1 MDIVKYSISKPV
13 TVTVGVILV
22 LMFGLI
28 GLTAIPVQLTP
39 TVDRPIITV
48 TTTWPG
54 RSPQEVVDEITKKQE
69 EQLKNVS
76 NLRKMV
82 STSSEGTSEITL
94 EFTISAD
101 ISRALQEV
109 SDSLRQVEAY
119 PAEVEEPAIK
129 AADGASENAIA
140 WIITELPSDK
150 LAKHP
155 GFDITTLYDEMDR
168 EVKPYLERIDGVAE
182 VNIFGGRER
191 EVRVLTDP
199 TQLAQRG
206 LNHVDV
212 VNALRGENR
221 NVSAGTIAQGKRD
234 YRVRLVGEF
243 STPDQVLDT
252 IVAYRDGRPVLV
264 RDVATVEIE
273 HQKRRGFVRTFGH
286 PALAMNIIRQSDANV
301 VDIMEQVRLRLDEV
315 RTDILPN
322 LGGVT
327 EGGPVGPD
335 LKMRQVYDETIY
347 IKSAVSLV
355 TSNLYVGG
363 VIAGLVLLVFLR
375 SIRPTLIVMVSIP
388 ISVIGTFLVMV
399 STGRTLNVI
408 SLAGLAFA
416 VGMVVDNAIV
426 VMENIYRRLQMGES
440 RATAAWRGGKEVW
453 GAILAATLTTVA
465 VFVPVLTIQEEA
477 GQLFRD
483 ISLAVVASVTLSLVV
498 SITVIPTA
506 CAMFMPRNALP
517 ESKAG
522 RAVYSLFGLTPML
535 ERLNRACGSAV
546 LWMMSGVRGWTIRP
560 ALIVLMTAVSI
571 LGAIKLMPPL
581 DYLPA
586 GNRNLVFGG
595 LLIPPGLS
603 VEQRESI
610 AQRIESTILPYAH
623 ADINDPETV
632 AALSPI
638 IRPSYDRSLPPPPP
652 FDPVPV
658 DNFFIGAFGTQM
670 FIGAT
675 SQNDQV
681 VLPIGQMVTNAMS
694 SIPDSYGG
702 ASQSSLFGRGAGGGN
717 SIDLEIS
724 GPRLDRVN
732 AAAEFMFRVAAQQ
745 YGFGNVRPDPAN
757 FLLQEQELQ
766 VRLNARGRELGLST
780 EALGVAIRALFDGAF
795 VGDYKLNGET
805 VDLRVMPTGGR
816 LDYKEQ
822 LADIPVATPA
832 GPVVPVDSIIDFV
845 PSLAPQTIKR
855 IEELESVTI
864 QVRPPEGQAIEE
876 VMNWLNANVIQAAR
890 DAGMIDRTMRVRL
903 EGTAAKL
910 DETRAALFGPP
921 PTDRAIPPVVRY
933 IAAGLAIVTLVAVV
947 RLLVPLVKRLDISEW
962 ITVTAG
968 ILMLVLGVI
977 GVGYVILDWGPVM
990 SQLAELREAH
1000 ATLRVADPGA
1010 EPPPIRLALGLPLL
1024 PPVGVVI
1031 AFVILIGMFMGGAI
1045 LTVLGYL
1052 VAGRIL
1058 FKRGSGEMYGAIG
1071 MILLG
1076 LVLIVVTLA
1085 IGTSPALLLARFVWA
1100 LLVTYL
1106 LMCALFESFLTPLVI
1121 MFTVP
1126 LAVVGGFAGLKIVH
1140 DISMNNPTIAPQQL
1154 DVLTMLGFIILIGV
1168 IVNNGILIVHQAQN
1182 FMRGEWGEA
1191 PMPPHQAIAESLRS
1205 RIRPI
1210 FMSVLT
1216 SVGGMLPLV
1225 VFPGAGSEM
1234 YRGMGSVVV
1243 GGLVVSTVF
1252 TLLLVPLLYSL
1263 VVDMQQAAMKGFG
1276 LTGGRQGSTAPSMV
1290 DRPATLEETPI

>member
-301 VDIMEQVRLRLDEV
+301 VEIMEQVRLRLDEV

-388 ISVIGTFLVMV
+388 ISIIGTFLVMV
-399 STGRTLNVI
+399 ATGRTLNVI

-426 VMENIYRRLQMGES
+426 VLENTYRRLQMGES
-440 RATAAWRGGKEVW
+440 RAMAAWRGGKEVW
-453 GAILAATLTTVA
+453 GAILAATLTTAA

-483 ISLAVVASVTLSLVV
+483 ISLAVVASVVLSLVV

-610 AQRIESTILPYAH
+610 AQRIESTILPYAN

-638 IRPSYDRSLPPPPP
+638 VRPSYDRSLPPPPP

-675 SQNDQV
+675 SQDDQV

-732 AAAEFMFRVAAQQ
+732 AAAEFMFRVAAEQ

-832 GPVVPVDSIIDFV
+832 GPVVPADSIIDFV

-910 DETRAALFGPP
+910 DETRAALFGATPERS
-921 PTDRAIPPVVRY
+921 DGALGRAADLVSLGLLL
-933 IAAGLAIVTLVAVV
+933 AGLG
-947 RLLVPLVKRLDISEW
+947 
-962 ITVTAG
+962 AG
-968 ILMLVLGVI
+968 IF
-977 GVGYVILDWGPVM
+977 VM
-990 SQLAELREAH
+990 
-1000 ATLRVADPGA
+1000 
-1010 EPPPIRLALGLPLL
+1010 IR
-1024 PPVGVVI
+1024 VGVRKQTGP
-1031 AFVILIGMFMGGAI
+1031 AF
-1045 LTVLGYL
+1045 
-1052 VAGRIL
+1052 
-1058 FKRGSGEMYGAIG
+1058 YGLLG

-1076 LVLIVVTLA
+1076 AVLAWTVLTL
-1085 IGTSPALLLARFVWA
+1085 GHNPHLLLARFVWA

-1290 DRPATLEETPI
+1290 DRPATLEETPA